1 MVGTHIQADFFD
13 ASNPEF
19 LEQRTKVAD
28 ATLADMVKW
37 FESGNGGDKIAIM
50 DATNTIYAR
59 RQIIRETLLAR
70 NISVIFVECIY
81 ENEGLINEYSQFLHL
96 LSPDYNNMTSEQAQT
111 DYLRRIQFYQVNY
124 EPVDDRDGAY
134 IKIWNG
140 GQRLVVNNVYGYLP
154 SKILFYLMNMHCSA
168 KKIYLKTIPCDPET
182 ILQNIQS
189 PELQVWTGPE
199 LTSSSAVS
207 IKSLLT
213 ALNMA
218 DLEGL
223 SEADIQSRFPDEYRK
238 YKARPFYYR
247 LPRCESYADLS
258 KRLEP
263 VMMELERLH
272 SDVLIL
278 ADISVIRCIYS
289 YFVETSDLNVR
300 TYSDYLFIV

>member
-1 MVGTHIQADFFD
+1 M
-13 ASNPEF
+13 
-19 LEQRTKVAD
+19 
-28 ATLADMVKW
+28 
-37 FESGNGGDKIAIM
+37 
-50 DATNTIYAR
+50 
-59 RQIIRETLLAR
+59 
-70 NISVIFVECIY
+70 
-81 ENEGLINEYSQFLHL
+81 
-96 LSPDYNNMTSEQAQT
+96 
-111 DYLRRIQFYQVNY
+111 
-124 EPVDDRDGAY
+124 
-134 IKIWNG
+134 
-140 GQRLVVNNVYGYLP
+140 VNNVYGYLP

-189 PELQVWTGPE
+189 PELQVWSGPE
-199 LTSSSAVS
+199 LTPSNSLS

-238 YKARPFYYR
+238 FKARPFYYR

-300 TYSDYLFIV
+300 SFSDHFFIV